1 MKQCMNI
8 RICGHEEVTMNSIQN
23 NDKRIKEL
31 KEKIQ
36 DQLNNLPKVTM
47 DFNTNLVLDFHGK
60 QYNLNMASM
69 NTLQEVLINLYLYQ
83 TAIDALNIHEFSLNG
98 FIVEDWIQDINKLID
113 IRNTKNR
120 RKELTDAIT
129 KLDSLLSDVAKTADF
144 LDDVENLLNG

>member
-1 MKQCMNI
+1 
-8 RICGHEEVTMNSIQN
+8 MNSTQN
-23 NDKRIKEL
+23 NDKRIREL

-83 TAIDALNIHEFSLNG
+83 TAIDALNIQEFSLNG

>member
-1 MKQCMNI
+1 
-8 RICGHEEVTMNSIQN
+8 MNSTQN

-36 DQLNNLPKVTM
+36 NQLNNLPKITM
-47 DFNTNLVLDFHGK
+47 DFNTNLVLDFRGK

-83 TAIDALNIHEFSLNG
+83 IAIDALNIQEFSLNG

>member
-1 MKQCMNI
+1 
-8 RICGHEEVTMNSIQN
+8 MNSTQN

-36 DQLNNLPKVTM
+36 NQLNNLPKITM
-47 DFNTNLVLDFHGK
+47 DFNTNLVLDFRGK

-83 TAIDALNIHEFSLNG
+83 TAIDALNIQEFSLNG

-113 IRNTKNR
+113 IKNTKNR

>member
-1 MKQCMNI
+1 MKRYTNI
-8 RICGHEEVTMNSIQN
+8 RICGHEEVTMNSTQN

-36 DQLNNLPKVTM
+36 GQLNNLPKVTM
-47 DFNTNLVLDFHGK
+47 DFNTNLVLDFRGK

-83 TAIDALNIHEFSLNG
+83 TAIDALNIQEFSLNG

-113 IRNTKNR
+113 IKNTKNR